1 MRILMLAQFYAPIT
15 GGEERHVQDLS
26 CALVARGH
34 DVAVATLGRD
44 GCLESEIDQGV
55 RVYRLR
61 GTLQRAARLYRE
73 SERRHVPPLP
83 DPELTW
89 ALRRVVARERPDIV
103 HAHNWLLHSF
113 LPLKRWSGAKLVVTL
128 HDYSLRCAKKRLMYC
143 GAPCDGPGARK
154 CLSCAGRHYGP
165 VKGSVTTVGNWV
177 MGAVER
183 RAVDS
188 FLAVS
193 HATAIGNGLD
203 KGQKTFQVIP
213 NFVPDDLG
221 TRRGDCAAYLAQ
233 LPADDYLLFVGDLSR
248 EKGIDV
254 LLAAYAE
261 LANAPPLV
269 LIGRR
274 LPDTP
279 AMLPCNVIAL
289 DSWPHE
295 AVMEAW
301 PRSCIALV
309 PSTWAEPF
317 GIVAIEAMACGRPVI
332 ASDIGGLRD
341 IVVDGETGFRVPPGD
356 PPALRQAIECL
367 LADPEL
373 QERMGQAGKR
383 KVTEFRASAVV
394 PRIEQAYR
402 NVMSTAP
409 VTSIEQKR
417 EV

>member
-26 CALVARGH
+26 RALVARGH
-34 DVAVATLGRD
+34 EVAVATLGHD
-44 GCLESEIDQGV
+44 GCPESEIDQGV
-55 RVYRLR
+55 RVYRLH
-61 GTLQRAARLYRE
+61 GTLQRVAWLYTE
-73 SERRHVPPLP
+73 SERRHVPPVP
-83 DPELTW
+83 DFELTW

-103 HAHNWLLHSF
+103 HAHNWLVHSF
-113 LPLKRWSGAKLVVTL
+113 LPLKRWSGAKLIVTL
-128 HDYSLRCAKKRLMYC
+128 HDYSLRCAKKRLMYRD
-143 GAPCDGPGARK
+143 APCDGPGVGK

-165 VKGSVTTVGNWV
+165 VKGSVTAVGNWV
-177 MGAVER
+177 MSAIER
-183 RAVDS
+183 HAVDL

-193 HATAIGNGLD
+193 HAAAIGNGLD
-203 KGQKTFQVIP
+203 KSRKTFQVIP

-221 TRRGDCAAYLAQ
+221 IRRGNYAAYLAQ
-233 LPADDYLLFVGDLSR
+233 LPADDYLLCVGDLSR
-248 EKGIDV
+248 EKGIDA

-279 AMLPCNVIAL
+279 AVFPRNVIAL

-301 PRSCIALV
+301 QRSRIALV
-309 PSTWAEPF
+309 PSTWTEPF

-332 ASDIGGLRD
+332 ASNIGGLRN
-341 IVVDGETGFRVPPGD
+341 IVIDGETGFCVPPRD
-356 PPALRQAIECL
+356 PAALRQAIERL

-373 QERMGQAGKR
+373 QERMGQAGMR

-402 NVMSTAP
+402 SVMSRVP
-409 VTSIEQKR
+409 VTPIEQKR